1 MNNLFRNITPVSRM
15 VRKTFVLARYSTAT
29 GSKEYIE
36 SLVKGKKI
44 VIFMKGTPDA
54 PRCGFSNAVVTL
66 LKYHGVLD
74 YDAHNVLEDE
84 DLRQVP
90 PCSSTHADG
99 SIEKQRRW
107 EWSWLSLIANQH
119 SHKAGVL
126 SD

>member
-84 DLRQVP
+84 DLRQGENGYNRNNVL
-90 PCSSTHADG
+90 HHNFLLQNRVRG
-99 SIEKQRRW
+99 GM
-107 EWSWLSLIANQH
+107 LSPYY
-119 SHKAGVL
+119 
-126 SD
+126 